1 MYEQLIVVTADGL
14 VVAGVQSGLRIDLM
28 PPAFVFALWSLRR
41 SPEAG
46 RLDKFLRV
54 LAGTCFGAWGGW
66 PLALAVTSVVPKNL
80 HRYLDVAATLSPTSL
95 QYLTAGLIG
104 YAGFTF
110 IDRWLF
116 PVRAAQEPGEQ

>member
-1 MYEQLIVVTADGL
+1 MYEQFIVITAEGLIVG
-14 VVAGVQSGLRIDLM
+14 GVQSGLRLELM

-46 RLDKFLRV
+46 HRDKFLRV
-54 LAGTCFGAWGGW
+54 LASTCFGAWGGW
-66 PLALAVTSVVPKNL
+66 PLALAVTSFVPKNL
-80 HRYLDVAATLSPTSL
+80 NRYADLFATLSPESL
-95 QYLTAGLIG
+95 QYLAAGLIG